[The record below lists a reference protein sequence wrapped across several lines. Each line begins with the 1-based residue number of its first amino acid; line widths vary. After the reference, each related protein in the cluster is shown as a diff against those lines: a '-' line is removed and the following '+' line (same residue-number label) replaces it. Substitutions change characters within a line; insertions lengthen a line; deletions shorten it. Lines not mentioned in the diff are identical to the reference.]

1 MIKILILLTI
11 GLLSAGN
18 ALADK
23 DPVYTGLLSNTG
35 AGGYDTVSYFQAG
48 QPIRG
53 STKYTTEYMGATWR
67 FSTAENLALFEETP
81 ERYAPAY
88 GGYCAWAVSQGYLAK
103 GDPQHWAIR
112 DGRLFLN
119 YDESV
124 QKRWL
129 KDTEAFIRQA
139 DMNWPQVLE

>member
-1 MIKILILLTI
+1 MIKILLLLII
-11 GLLSAGN
+11 GLFTAGN
-18 ALADK
+18 ALADE

-35 AGGYDTVSYFQAG
+35 AGGYDTVSYFKTG
-48 QPIRG
+48 EPTKG

-67 FSTAENLALFEETP
+67 FSTAENLALFEEDP
-81 ERYAPAY
+81 ERFAPAY

-112 DGRLFLN
+112 DRRLFLN

-124 QKRWL
+124 QNRWL

-139 DMNWPQVLE
+139 DGNWPEVLE